1 MKLFIA
7 GHKGMVGSALKKK
20 LSETNAEIV
29 TAERSKLNLIDQQKV
44 KNFFKEHK
52 FDQVYLAA
60 AKVGGIKANNSYP
73 GEFLY
78 QNLMIQSNV
87 IHQSFSTGV
96 EKLLFFGSSCIYPAL
111 SNQPIKEEQILD
123 GKLEPTNEPY
133 AIAKIS
139 GIKLCESYNRQYG
152 ADYRCVMPTNLY
164 GPGDNY
170 HYENSH
176 VIPGL
181 LRRFH
186 EAKVKDFKKVTVW
199 GTGTPLREFL
209 HVDDLAEA
217 SIKLMSIE
225 TKKYKSSVNPRISHI
240 NIGSGE
246 EVSIRKL
253 AEIISEVVGYKGII
267 EWDETKPD
275 GVPRKLIESSKIF
288 EIGWKPKYNL
298 RKGLEN
304 TYDFFCSNID
314 MTRY

>member
-7 GHKGMVGSALKKK
+7 GHKGMVGSALLKK
-20 LSETNAEIV
+20 LSETNAEII

-44 KNFFKEHK
+44 KNFFKEHS

-60 AKVGGIKANNSYP
+60 AKVGGIKANNLFP

-78 QNLMIQSNV
+78 KNLMIQSNV
-87 IHQSFSTGV
+87 IQQSFSTGV

-123 GKLEPTNEPY
+123 GKLEPSNEPY

-152 ADYRCVMPTNLY
+152 TDYRCVMPTNLY

-186 EAKVKDFKKVTVW
+186 EAKVKNSKKVTVW
-199 GTGTPLREFL
+199 GTGNPLREFL

-225 TKKYKSSVNPRISHI
+225 TKEYKSSVNPRVSHI

-253 AEIISEVVGYKGII
+253 AEIISEVVGFRGII

-275 GVPRKLIESSKIF
+275 GVPRKLIDSSKIF